1 MSFSEICIY
10 QVAPQKVQ
18 EFESLMAEAK
28 NLLEKQK
35 GLITIKLI
43 KRDHRIDM
51 QQIKDGL
58 PPLEITRIVKCVK
71 YMLYWEFD
79 SKENYGAAQKNLYE
93 SFWKSIDKCLI
104 VPHDKYLGNVIFF
117 FYILKISTPQYAEFF
132 CAILTFEIVKLL
144 FCPYLFNTY

>member
-104 VPHDKYLGNVIFF
+104 VPHDKYLGNVI
-117 FYILKISTPQYAEFF
+117 L
-132 CAILTFEIVKLL
+132 
-144 FCPYLFNTY
+144 

>member
-58 PPLEITRIVKCVK
+58 PPLEITRISEVRKVYALFGNSTVKK
-71 YMLYWEFD
+71 TTEPHM
-79 SKENYGAAQKNLYE
+79 KNL
-93 SFWKSIDKCLI
+93 I
-104 VPHDKYLGNVIFF
+104 
-117 FYILKISTPQYAEFF
+117 
-132 CAILTFEIVKLL
+132 
-144 FCPYLFNTY
+144 